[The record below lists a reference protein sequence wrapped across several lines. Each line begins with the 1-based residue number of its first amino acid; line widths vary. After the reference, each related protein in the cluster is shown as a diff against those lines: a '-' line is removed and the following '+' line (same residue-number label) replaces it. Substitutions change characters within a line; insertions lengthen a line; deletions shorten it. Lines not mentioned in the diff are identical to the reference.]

1 MLVACFNEVL
11 FIKRSIRVYN
21 GVFIVLYDTLIIW
34 NLCSAV
40 LSGQLMLGGLP
51 AILRLSPLNLR
62 LTVLEYRAR
71 LYEKVRGYV
80 NVKNFR
86 GTIRREFLQF
96 HSTIDQSL
104 TF

>member
-21 GVFIVLYDTLIIW
+21 SVFIVLYDTQC

-40 LSGQLMLGGLP
+40 LSGQLVLGGLP
-51 AILRLSPLNLR
+51 AILCLSLLNLR

-80 NVKNFR
+80 NVKDFR
-86 GTIRREFLQF
+86 GTIRRELLQF